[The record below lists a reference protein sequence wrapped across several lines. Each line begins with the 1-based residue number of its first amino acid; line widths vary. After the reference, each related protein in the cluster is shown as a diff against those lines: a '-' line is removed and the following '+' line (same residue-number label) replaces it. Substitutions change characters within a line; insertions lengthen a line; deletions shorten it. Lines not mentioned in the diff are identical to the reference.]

1 MKKAVPFQLIK
12 TTCTPAA
19 SDFVN
24 WPQLLL
30 ASSAFLHNF
39 EREHPSL
46 HYCGRERNKLHWMFL
61 LIVSVLELLEV
72 KAKASM
78 CHPSLMHGRYLT
90 TTRFQS
96 YAWHLSEK
104 SEHWHSSA
112 ADRKGEPSPLQ
123 HTRQRGEAPESS
135 SQLLF
140 SGHNTAPDSHFAHP
154 IAGQHGCL
162 QSCLHDREHVFRKI
176 FSSITLL
183 RHIQTWANSPGSILT
198 RKRERKGQPGL
209 QEVMC
214 MQRTAEVQNYWRPGE
229 VLEWWELQRSLKTH
243 TQK

>member
-24 WPQLLL
+24 WPKLLL

-39 EREHPSL
+39 EREHPSP
-46 HYCGRERNKLHWMFL
+46 HHCGRERNKLHCMFL
-61 LIVSVLELLEV
+61 LIASVLELLEV

-90 TTRFQS
+90 TTRFQ
-96 YAWHLSEK
+96 AHVWHLSEK

-112 ADRKGEPSPLQ
+112 ADRKGEPSTLQ
-123 HTRQRGEAPESS
+123 NTRQRGEAPESS

-140 SGHNTAPDSHFAHP
+140 SGHNTAPTH
-154 IAGQHGCL
+154 I
-162 QSCLHDREHVFRKI
+162 
-176 FSSITLL
+176 LL
-183 RHIQTWANSPGSILT
+183 IP
-198 RKRERKGQPGL
+198 
-209 QEVMC
+209 
-214 MQRTAEVQNYWRPGE
+214 
-229 VLEWWELQRSLKTH
+229 
-243 TQK
+243 